1 MTLYE
6 AAIQM
11 TRMGLSVKQL
21 LVLLATED
29 GPKRMGQLAIILGD
43 THAASTSILDYMTK
57 VGWVTR
63 ERSPSDRRGVN
74 IHITDKGRE
83 KLNQNEA

>member
-1 MTLYE
+1 
-6 AAIQM
+6 
-11 TRMGLSVKQL
+11 MGELAL
-21 LVLLATED
+21 L
-29 GPKRMGQLAIILGD
+29 LGS
-43 THAASTSILDYMTK
+43 TPEASTSILDYMTK

-83 KLNQNEA
+83 KLNQN

>member
-1 MTLYE
+1 
-6 AAIQM
+6 
-11 TRMGLSVKQL
+11 
-21 LVLLATED
+21 
-29 GPKRMGQLAIILGD
+29 MGQLAIILGD

-63 ERSPSDRRGVN
+63 ERSPTDRRGVN

-83 KLNQNEA
+83 KLNQN